1 MRETNRFGCCE
12 SQNNMRGAWKFFITG
27 SVLLAIG
34 VIAPDIVL
42 AQCTDGFCP
51 LADVKGTKLAT
62 LYSDTGGDLSIFIG
76 RLFGFALSIGAILA
90 ILRIA
95 WGGYLYMTTDLWST
109 KERARE
115 VLRETVLGL
124 LLLLAVWVILRQINP
139 AILDLNL
146 SITPAP
152 TVNVEQRATEAGTE
166 LMARFVEDTVT
177 PPTDYTRTVSPTPI
191 PGYYCYESAVAP
203 GNYACLTNAAIC
215 DQLARVE
222 GASCSS
228 Y

>member
-1 MRETNRFGCCE
+1 MR
-12 SQNNMRGAWKFFITG
+12 SAWKFFIAG

-62 LYSDTGGDLSIFIG
+62 LYSDTGGSLSIFIG

-95 WGGYLYMTTDLWST
+95 WGGYLYMTTDLWSS

-115 VLRETVLGL
+115 VLRETILGL
-124 LLLLAVWVILRQINP
+124 LLLLAVYIILYQINP
-139 AILDLNL
+139 AILNLDLN
-146 SITPAP
+146 ITPAP
-152 TVNVEQRATEAGTE
+152 APLDAGLQASLQLQEQHVG
-166 LMARFVEDTVT
+166 DVT
-177 PPTDYTRTVSPTPI
+177 TNPQEYMPSLSSTPLT
-191 PGYYCYESAVAP
+191 GYYCFPKQLSG
-203 GNYACLTNAAIC
+203 GNGYSCVTNATNC
-215 DQLARVE
+215 NQLAQAE
-222 GASCSS
+222 GKTCTL

>member
-12 SQNNMRGAWKFFITG
+12 SQNNMRSAWKFFIAG

-34 VIAPDIVL
+34 VIAPDIAL

-115 VLRETVLGL
+115 VLSETILGL
-124 LLLLAVWVILRQINP
+124 LLLLAVWVILYQINP
-139 AILDLNL
+139 AILNLNL

-152 TVNVEQRATEAGTE
+152 TAPPATEAN
-166 LMARFVEDTVT
+166 T
-177 PPTDYTRTVSPTPI
+177 PQIFNSQGSIPSGFNCFGVINDPTPATK
-191 PGYYCYESAVAP
+191 YYCLPTATACQQSATEF
-203 GNYACLTNAAIC
+203 GTGYTCHL
-215 DQLARVE
+215 
-222 GASCSS
+222 

>member
-12 SQNNMRGAWKFFITG
+12 SQNNMRSVWKFFIIG

-51 LADVKGTKLAT
+51 LAEVKGTKLAT

-124 LLLLAVWVILRQINP
+124 LLLLAVYIILHQINP

-146 SITPAP
+146 NITPVP
-152 TVNVEQRATEAGTE
+152 TSATTPTSG
-166 LMARFVEDTVT
+166 ARPSGSTSFT
-177 PPTDYTRTVSPTPI
+177 P
-191 PGYYCYESAVAP
+191 A
-203 GNYACLTNAAIC
+203 
-215 DQLARVE
+215 E
-222 GASCSS
+222 G
-228 Y
+228 

>member
-1 MRETNRFGCCE
+1 MR
-12 SQNNMRGAWKFFITG
+12 SVWKFFIIG

-51 LADVKGTKLAT
+51 LAEVKGTKLAT

-124 LLLLAVWVILRQINP
+124 LLLLAVYIILHQINP

-146 SITPAP
+146 NITPAP
-152 TVNVEQRATEAGTE
+152 PGGQVSESAEERGGFCYEITQPNPLGGN
-166 LMARFVEDTVT
+166 
-177 PPTDYTRTVSPTPI
+177 TVSYGCFNTQAE
-191 PGYYCYESAVAP
+191 CTSSASSNSYSSS
-203 GNYACLTNAAIC
+203 G
-215 DQLARVE
+215 
-222 GASCSS
+222 CSS
-228 Y
+228 F